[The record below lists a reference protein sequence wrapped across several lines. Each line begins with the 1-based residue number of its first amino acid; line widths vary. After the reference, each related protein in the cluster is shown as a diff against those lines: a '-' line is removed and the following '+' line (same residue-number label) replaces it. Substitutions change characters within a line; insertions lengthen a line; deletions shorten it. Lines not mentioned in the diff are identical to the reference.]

1 MEYKI
6 EDVEGTFDAQILKNL
21 GNNEYVIKIGSKE
34 HQLKIIHMDPRG
46 IEFILDQKYHK
57 AKYLESTTSKMNL
70 VIDGTPMIL
79 NPNSKF
85 DEIVYKN
92 SGGGG
97 TADMQISLHS
107 QIPGKVVSVNVGEGD
122 GVKKGD
128 VVCVLESMKMQVSI
142 KSHKDG
148 TVKKIKI
155 KSGMSVAK
163 NDVLA
168 EIE

>member
-6 EDVEGTFDAQILKNL
+6 EEIEGTFDAQILKNL
-21 GNNEYVIKIGSKE
+21 GNNEYVIKLGSQE
-34 HQLKIIHMDPRG
+34 HQLRIIHMDSRG

-57 AKYLESTTSKMNL
+57 VKYLENTTSQMNL
-70 VIDGTPMIL
+70 VVDGTPLKL
-79 NPNSKF
+79 NVNSKF

-92 SGGGG
+92 TGGGG
-97 TADMQISLHS
+97 TTDTQTNLHS
-107 QIPGKVVSVNVGEGD
+107 QIPGKVVSVNVSEGD
-122 GVKKGD
+122 NVKKGD

-148 TVKKIKI
+148 VVRKIKI
-155 KSGMSVAK
+155 KGGGSVAK
-163 NDVLA
+163 NDVIA